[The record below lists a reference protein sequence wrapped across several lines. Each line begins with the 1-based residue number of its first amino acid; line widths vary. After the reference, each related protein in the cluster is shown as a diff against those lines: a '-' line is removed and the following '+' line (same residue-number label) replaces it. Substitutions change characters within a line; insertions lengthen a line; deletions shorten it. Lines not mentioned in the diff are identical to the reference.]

1 MPQFPFILTWKNSFA
16 SLVYSDLS
24 FSQATL
30 PLLPEPTIRNEAEDW
45 RRSLVQIG
53 EFAMSLKGSGSKKGR
68 LLVVSCDSCDSC
80 DQDRG

>member
-1 MPQFPFILTWKNSFA
+1 MPQFPFILTWKNSFP

-30 PLLPEPTIRNEAEDW
+30 SLLPEPTIRNEAEDW

-53 EFAMSLKGSGSKKGR
+53 EFAIGSGSKKGR
-68 LLVVSCDSCDSC
+68 LQSVVIKAAVNYSS
-80 DQDRG
+80 R

>member
-30 PLLPEPTIRNEAEDW
+30 SLLPEPTIRNEAEDW
-45 RRSLVQIG
+45 Q
-53 EFAMSLKGSGSKKGR
+53 LKVASA
-68 LLVVSCDSCDSC
+68 
-80 DQDRG
+80 DRGVRNEP

>member
-1 MPQFPFILTWKNSFA
+1 MPQFPFILTLNNSFP
-16 SLVYSDLS
+16 SPVNSVFRKS

-30 PLLPEPTIRNEAEDW
+30 SFLPKPTIRNEAEDW

-68 LLVVSCDSCDSC
+68 LLAVSCDSC

>member
-1 MPQFPFILTWKNSFA
+1 MPQFPFILTWKNSFP

-30 PLLPEPTIRNEAEDW
+30 SLLPERTIRNEAEDW

-53 EFAMSLKGSGSKKGR
+53 EFAKSLKGSGSKKGR
-68 LLVVSCDSCDSC
+68 LQSVVIKAAVNYSS
-80 DQDRG
+80 R